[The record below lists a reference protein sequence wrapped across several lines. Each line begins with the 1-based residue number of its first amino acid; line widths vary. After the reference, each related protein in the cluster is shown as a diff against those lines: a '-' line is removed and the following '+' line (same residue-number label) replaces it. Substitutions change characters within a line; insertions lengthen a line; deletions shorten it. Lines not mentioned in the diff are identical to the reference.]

1 MLFRSGVPLPG
12 GVTYIRRDLLRNK
25 AWETAVSLAGP
36 AMNFILFLACSIPLH
51 PGIGWLDAKA
61 GPEGWTH
68 AQIFLGAMASLQL
81 IAVILN
87 LVPVPP
93 LDGFGAIAPYLPVD
107 LRIRVTTPPLSNIL
121 FFVYFLII
129 WRAPGVR
136 IAIRMLFT
144 TLMQLMGFGWQDI
157 QFFAE
162 ANDLVFS

>member
-1 MLFRSGVPLPG
+1 MIRRPPRSTLFPYTTLFRS
-12 GVTYIRRDLLRNK
+12 
-25 AWETAVSLAGP
+25 
-36 AMNFILFLACSIPLH
+36 
-51 PGIGWLDAKA
+51 
-61 GPEGWTH
+61 
-68 AQIFLGAMASLQL
+68 
-81 IAVILN
+81 LN

-157 QFFAE
+157 QFFAD